1 MIKLITSIF
10 GTKHSRDIKRL
21 RPLVAE
27 INRFDEAFKALSDD
41 QLRAKTQEFRNR
53 LKAGQ
58 TLDDLLCEAFAVVK
72 SACRR
77 MVGTEVEVCGH
88 KLTWD
93 MVPFDVQL
101 MGGIVLHRGKIA
113 EMQTGEG
120 KTLVATLPL
129 YLNALAG
136 ENVHLVTVNDYLALR
151 DSQWVG
157 QVFRWLGLT
166 VGCIQN
172 TMGPLQRREQYAC
185 DITYGTNAEFGFDY
199 LRDNGMATDP
209 REQVQRGHHFAII
222 DEVDSI
228 LIDEART
235 PLIISGPAAVST
247 QQYSVLKPQVE
258 RLFRRQQSLVAGFI
272 ADVKKAVADGAT
284 DEARKRMYQVYHGMP
299 KSKAFLEMIEDPAMR
314 KIHEDVES
322 MMLTDMHKEEARD
335 FREALFFTIDERTRE
350 AALTDRGCAELNP
363 ADPEMFVVPD
373 IATALSAI
381 EAEGLPREERNKKR
395 QVVQA
400 AFAERSERI
409 HNVDQLLK
417 AYCLYEK
424 DTEYVVMENKVLIVD
439 EFTGRILPGRRWSD
453 GLHQAVEAKEG
464 VEIERETQTLA
475 TITIQN
481 YFRMYKKL
489 AGMTGTAETEAGEF
503 NDIYKLDVV
512 VVPTNRPIR
521 RVDANDVM
529 FRTQREK
536 FKAIIDDV
544 TERHSRG
551 QPVLIGTVAVETSE
565 ILSRLFREAGVPHNV
580 LNAKNHAREAEIV
593 SLAGQKGAVTIAT
606 NMAGRGT
613 DIKLGEGVLW
623 IKRPVVLSQTQLDEK
638 PEGYPQTLRE
648 LLNEKPCGLHVIGSE
663 RHESRRID
671 RQLRGRCARQGDPG
685 SSRFYVSLEDN
696 LMRLFGSERISGI
709 MTRLGMQEG
718 EPIEHSWLNRS
729 IETAQRR
736 VEQHNF
742 SIRKRTLEYDDVM
755 NKQREVVYT
764 FRSGV
769 LQNADVHGYV
779 LDVIHDLV
787 LTQAE
792 GFMTSERD
800 ASPADFADWLLG
812 VFPVAIAAADLKPF
826 AGNPEEAAEFV
837 YKQVEESY
845 ELKCSMENPEMLA
858 SMERYVML
866 HCIDTEWQQYLR
878 SMDELRDAVRLRAYG
893 QRDPLVEYK
902 REAFTLFED
911 LMSRI
916 KLTICTGVFR
926 SSTSLESM
934 QNFMAMARRPRRV
947 QMTHAEVSALAKPAA
962 PALQQAQREADAFDK
977 ALERAE
983 AAARS
988 QPRPEAEGAPA
999 APVTRDA
1006 PKVGRNDPC
1015 PCGSGKKYKKC
1026 CGTEA

>member
-1 MIKLITSIF
+1 MIKLIASIF
-10 GTKHSRDIKRL
+10 GTKHTRDIKRL

-41 QLRAKTQEFRNR
+41 ELRAKTQELRDR
-53 LKAGQ
+53 LKGGQ
-58 TLDDLLCEAFAVVK
+58 TLDDILCEAFAVVK
-72 SACRR
+72 NACRR
-77 MVGTEVEVCGH
+77 MVGTEIDVCGH

-101 MGGIVLHRGKIA
+101 MGGIVLHKGKIA

-151 DSQWVG
+151 DSQWMG

-172 TMGPLQRREQYAC
+172 TMGPQQRREQYAC

-209 REQVQRGHHFAII
+209 REQVQRGHHYAII

-247 QQYSVLKPQVE
+247 HQYSELNPKVE
-258 RLFRRQQSLVAGFI
+258 RLFRRQQSLVAEHL
-272 ADVKKAVADGAT
+272 AAVKKAVDGG
-284 DEARKRMYQVYHGMP
+284 DMVEARKRMYQIYHGMP
-299 KSKAFLEMIEDPAMR
+299 KSKAFMTMMEDPAMR

-322 MMLTDMHKEEARD
+322 MMLTEMHKEEAREY
-335 FREALFFTIDERTRE
+335 REELFFTIDERTRE
-350 AALTDRGCAELNP
+350 AALTDKGCAELNP

-373 IATALSAI
+373 IVSALSAL
-381 EAEGLPREERNKKR
+381 EGLGLPKEERNKKR
-395 QVVQA
+395 QEVQLQ
-400 AFAERSERI
+400 FAERSERI

-424 DTEYVVMENKVLIVD
+424 DTEYVVMDNKVLIVD

-464 VEIERETQTLA
+464 VAIERETQTLA

-481 YFRMYKKL
+481 YFRMYRKL

-544 TERHSRG
+544 VERHRRG

-565 ILSRLFREAGVPHNV
+565 TLSRLFREAGVPHNV

-623 IKRPVVLSQTQLDEK
+623 IERAVVLSQTQLDEK
-638 PEGYPQTLRE
+638 PEGSAKTLRD
-648 LLNEKPCGLHVIGSE
+648 LLDEKPCGLHVIGSE

-685 SSRFYVSLEDN
+685 SSRFYVSLEDS

-718 EPIEHSWLNRS
+718 DPIEHSWLNRS

-769 LQNADVHGYV
+769 LRNPDVHGYV

-800 ASPADFADWLLG
+800 ASPAEFAEWLLG
-812 VFPVAIAAADLKPF
+812 IFPVAVSEADLKPF
-826 AGNPEEAAEFV
+826 AGKPEEAAEFV
-837 YKQVEESY
+837 YQQVEESY
-845 ELKCSMENPEMLA
+845 ELKCSMENPEMLPN
-858 SMERYVML
+858 MERYVML

-911 LMSRI
+911 LMARI
-916 KLTICTGVFR
+916 KVTICTGVFR

-934 QNFMAMARRPRRV
+934 QSFMAMARRPRRV
-947 QMTHAEVSALAKPAA
+947 QTTHAEVSVLAKP
-962 PALQQAQREADAFDK
+962 PADPRQQAQRDSDAFDK
-977 ALERAE
+977 AIQRAE
-983 AAARS
+983 AATKN
-988 QPRPEAEGAPA
+988 QPRPAEGAPA
-999 APVTRDA
+999 QPVERDA

-1026 CGTEA
+1026 CGAES